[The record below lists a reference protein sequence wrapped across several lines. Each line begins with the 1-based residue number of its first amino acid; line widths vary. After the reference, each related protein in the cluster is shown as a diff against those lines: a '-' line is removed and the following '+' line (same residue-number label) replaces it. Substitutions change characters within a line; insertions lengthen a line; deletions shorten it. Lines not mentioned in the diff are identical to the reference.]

1 MIVLILNVFMIV
13 VVASAMEVLS
23 QNTQREIGQRP
34 KRPQTWSNG
43 LKKNHET
50 WRYLQDWPVGLVYKL
65 KQACG
70 CCVGPCM
77 KFALKPPLGRPITP
91 KIKHFDGATGDGTVA
106 SVASEG
112 VLP

>member
-1 MIVLILNVFMIV
+1 
-13 VVASAMEVLS
+13 
-23 QNTQREIGQRP
+23 
-34 KRPQTWSNG
+34 
-43 LKKNHET
+43 
-50 WRYLQDWPVGLVYKL
+50 
-65 KQACG
+65 
-70 CCVGPCM
+70 M